1 MASICLLA
9 ALSFALSRRFSG
21 SKMRTRSDLGLVGR
35 YAFRSIRRRMFCQ
48 QSQNPKSTDYQAL
61 PEHPDREAHQQQCKI
76 CKWTAW
82 GRSTIPRSRKTP
94 GCVESATRKKWAG
107 TGGNTPNETCTG
119 LSDLA
124 GLRDIA
130 INSRFLIAKEIG
142 RMRLPH
148 GCRLES
154 AAENDRIQDTLQTV
168 QMPIG
173 A

>member
-94 GCVESATRKKWAG
+94 GCVESATRKKM
-107 TGGNTPNETCTG
+107 GGHRRKHSKRNVHRTFG
-119 LSDLA
+119 LSWSPRHYHQQPVFDCQGDRSHA
-124 GLRDIA
+124 TSPRM
-130 INSRFLIAKEIG
+130 SIG
-142 RMRLPH
+142 VGGR
-148 GCRLES
+148 E
-154 AAENDRIQDTLQTV
+154 
-168 QMPIG
+168 
-173 A
+173 